1 MTIIVINHLRRITT
15 HHGKSRK
22 SLDLSSHAG
31 NMDETTK
38 GDMMDPNATLAR
50 IKTICDKWE
59 EWGTLEMDPL
69 ETLDELTEL
78 VQSLDEWLSNGGFR
92 PDNWS

>member
-1 MTIIVINHLRRITT
+1 
-15 HHGKSRK
+15 
-22 SLDLSSHAG
+22 
-31 NMDETTK
+31 
-38 GDMMDPNATLAR
+38 MMDPNTTLAR